1 MVHSKVASSEVLGLE
16 KKRLQHNIVDVF
28 PGIPTDPDKWSLHGE
43 WTYTPHTQTHTH
55 THTHTHTYTHTQTSA
70 RTRNGNE
77 SDDSDNGDE
86 NYNENN

>member
-55 THTHTHTYTHTQTSA
+55 THTHTYTHTQTSA